1 MSKFSFQ
8 CRINIRY
15 RLRMTSIWL
24 TIIKPRRSAA
34 KWLLFFAL
42 IAIVSATYLGY
53 LDSVRAVLDTP
64 ALTIRIGSYG
74 ISAYTLLSGTIAVAL
89 VFWTTA
95 IIADTV
101 ERRISKLSNVRA
113 ANRALVLK
121 LAQILIYVIAFLV
134 ALDFVGIDLTTLAVF
149 SGAVGIGLGFGLQ
162 KIASNF
168 ISGLILLM
176 EKSVEEGDLIELS
189 DGTFGFIRRASARYT
204 LVETFDSKEIL
215 VPNEDLITN
224 RVINWTFSN
233 ASARIEI
240 EIGVSYHSD
249 IELAHA
255 LILQAAREHPR
266 CAKTPEPACFLRAF
280 GDSSVNFTLHFWV
293 DDVTQGRWPTQ
304 SEVMFVIWR
313 KFKENGIEIPFP
325 QRDLH
330 IRSDTRLN
338 ATPLQDTGNDT
349 V

>member
-1 MSKFSFQ
+1 
-8 CRINIRY
+8 
-15 RLRMTSIWL
+15 MTTLWL
-24 TIIKPRRSAA
+24 KIIKPRRSAA
-34 KWLLFFAL
+34 KWLLFLAL
-42 IAIVSATYLGY
+42 LAIVAATYLGY

-64 ALTIRIGSYG
+64 ALTVRIGSYG
-74 ISAYTLLSGTIAVAL
+74 LSAYTVLSGGIAVAL

-101 ERRISKLSNVRA
+101 ERKIAKLNNVRA

-121 LAQILIYVIAFLV
+121 LAQIVIYVIAFLV
-134 ALDFVGIDLTTLAVF
+134 ALDFVGIDLTTLTVF

-176 EKSVEEGDLIELS
+176 EKSIEEGDLIELA

-215 VPNEDLITN
+215 VPNEDLITS

-233 ASARIEI
+233 ASARVEI
-240 EIGVSYHSD
+240 EVGVSYQSD
-249 IELAHA
+249 IDLAKE

-266 CAKTPEPACFLRAF
+266 CAAAPEPACFLRSF
-280 GDSSVNFTLHFWV
+280 GDSAVNFTLHFWV
-293 DDVTQGRWPTQ
+293 DDVTLGRWHPH
-304 SEVMFVIWR
+304 SEVMFSLWR
-313 KFKENGIEIPFP
+313 KFKEHGIEIPFP

-330 IRSDTRLN
+330 IRSDALRSSVAGVSAEQRRDDESL
-338 ATPLQDTGNDT
+338 
-349 V
+349 